1 MAQQHINYGA
11 SPNDGTGD
19 TLRVSQIKAESNFNE
34 LYANKV
40 DKVGAKVLT
49 DVNFSAADKAKLDGL
64 TTGGQV
70 QADWNQG
77 DSGEVDYI
85 KNKPENTSDFNNDGD
100 GVQAFVTDNPSAV
113 PSARIN
119 GSWVAISD
127 ASTPVILDGIAGVTA
142 GFTVGQTVY
151 VLPAGAKCIDVY
163 LSHTKQYKV
172 TPNNGTL
179 VNRWSQTGV
188 NVTLAKASI
197 LNNYIYIEYIL

>member
-1 MAQQHINYGA
+1 MAQQHINRSA
-11 SPNDGTGD
+11 PNDGLGD
-19 TLRVSQIKAESNFNE
+19 TLYNQAGKIEDNFTE

-40 DKVGAKVLT
+40 DKITGKGLSDT
-49 DVNFSAADKAKLDGL
+49 NFTQVEKDKLAGL

-70 QADWNQG
+70 QSDWNQG
-77 DSGEVDYI
+77 DAGEIDFI
-85 KNKPENTSDFNNDGD
+85 KNKPVNTSDFNNDGD
-100 GVQAFVTDNPSAV
+100 GTQAFVTDTPSAA

-127 ASTPVILDGIAGVTA
+127 ASAPVILDGIAGVTA

-163 LSHTKQYKV
+163 LSHTKQYKI
-172 TPNNGTL
+172 TPNNGTI

-188 NVTLAKASI
+188 NFKLTKASA

>member
-1 MAQQHINYGA
+1 MSQIHIYPGA
-11 SPNDGTGD
+11 SPNDDTGD
-19 TLRVSQIKAESNFNE
+19 KLRVFAIASESNFNE

-77 DSGEVDYI
+77 NSGEVDYI

-100 GVQAFVTDNPSAV
+100 GTAKYVPDAIAAGRYVREIDGWVLLNDVT
-113 PSARIN
+113 
-119 GSWVAISD
+119 
-127 ASTPVILDGIAGVTA
+127 TPQIFDGIIGVTI
-142 GFTVGQTVY
+142 GFAVAQTVFS
-151 VLPAGAKCIDVY
+151 LPSGAKCIDVY
-163 LSHTKQYKV
+163 LAHTKQYKI

-179 VNRWSQTGV
+179 LNRWSQTG
-188 NVTLAKASI
+188 NDVTITKSPV
-197 LNNYIYIEYIL
+197 LNNYLYIEYIL

>member
-40 DKVGAKVLT
+40 DKITGKGLSDT
-49 DVNFSAADKAKLDGL
+49 NFTQTEKDKLAGL
-64 TTGGQV
+64 TAGGQV
-70 QADWNQG
+70 QSDWNQG
-77 DSGEVDYI
+77 DAGEIDFI
-85 KNKPENTSDFNNDGD
+85 KNKPVNTSDFNNDGD

-113 PSARIN
+113 PSARVN

-127 ASTPVILDGIAGVTA
+127 ASTPGILDGIAGVTS

-163 LSHTKQYKV
+163 LSHTKQYKI
-172 TPNNGTL
+172 TPNNGTI
-179 VNRWSQTGV
+179 VNRWSQTGA
-188 NVTLAKASI
+188 NVTLTKASI
-197 LNNYIYIEYIL
+197 LNNYIYIEFIL